1 MSTGNVSYWKQIFVN
16 ALRIVAYVQLLRY
29 YVHMEMGERIK
40 QLRLQLGMTLEEVG
54 DIVGVS
60 KSTVLKWEN
69 GNIANMRRDKIAL
82 LAKALHTSPAY
93 LMGWV
98 DEPDQTFSDDVPDP
112 DDDTLRLAEELRTRP
127 GMRMLFD
134 ATKNCTEEDMKRV
147 AAMIKAFKGEDD

>member
-1 MSTGNVSYWKQIFVN
+1 
-16 ALRIVAYVQLLRY
+16 
-29 YVHMEMGERIK
+29 MEMGERIK

-82 LAKALHTSPAY
+82 LAKALHTTPAY
-93 LMGWV
+93 LMGWTDEV
-98 DEPDQTFSDDVPDP
+98 DQMFADDATGRALDETV
-112 DDDTLRLAEELRTRP
+112 LKIAEELRDRP

-134 ATKNCTEEDMKRV
+134 AAKNCTEDDLLDV
-147 AAMIKAFKGEDD
+147 AAFISKFRKEEDD